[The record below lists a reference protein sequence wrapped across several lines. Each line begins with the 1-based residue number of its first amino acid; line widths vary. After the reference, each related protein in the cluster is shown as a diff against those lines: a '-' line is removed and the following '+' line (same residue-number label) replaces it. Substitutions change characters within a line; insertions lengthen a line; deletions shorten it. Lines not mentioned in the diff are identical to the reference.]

1 MRSGRLVLG
10 LVVLLPLLLAAP
22 TTPATAAAPRP
33 AALDNIPKAFPVVN
47 GTYVPVAGNFD
58 CDEGDDGFGSQE
70 PGIVWY
76 APGSAPDYLW
86 TDLAVSGGVLSKTQA
101 TLSITGT
108 YTPIIGDFDTDG
120 CDDIVWYGVGS
131 AHDYLWWGGPTGFT
145 SGVSVNVSGSYR
157 PVAIANRIV
166 WYSPLGTESMW
177 EGTGVRSAPFAVRAF
192 PQVSGT
198 GYQPVA
204 FPDAGTGAVEI
215 LWYTPGAGADS
226 IWDIP
231 DLAAP
236 SDHTVLPVSISG
248 TYLTTTRLTDVV
260 LHGPGSAP
268 DQLMAVVNGQV
279 IFSTVAIDG
288 TYVVGGK
295 GRVLVWHGPG
305 TAPDQVWL
313 TASLATIALKAGL
326 IHTCALNADGTV
338 RCWGWNGEGEL
349 GLGTMVRANQLT
361 AGDPVSGL
369 TGATAISSGA
379 LHTCALTGGGQVEC
393 WGYGGEGQLGD
404 GTTTN
409 RSSPVAVQGLTGAIA
424 VSAGANHTCALI
436 SGGQVECWGYND
448 HGGLGDGTTTSRP
461 TPVTVSGLPGATAVK
476 ALGNHTCALI
486 VGGQVMCW
494 GENFYGDLGDGTTV
508 DRPTPVAVLGL
519 AGVTAIEGPCALIR
533 GGQVECWGY
542 NDRGEL
548 GDGTTTSR
556 STPVLVAGLAGVAAI
571 SGRCALLGGGSVRCW
586 GENEFGQVGDG
597 TTINRLTPVTV
608 AGLAEAAGIF
618 AGGAVSCAV
627 LIDASPECWG
637 GNTNGNLG
645 DGTTTDRWT
654 PVPVVGL

>member
-1 MRSGRLVLG
+1 MRSARHAVG

-33 AALDNIPKAFPVVN
+33 AALENIPTAFPVVN
-47 GTYVPVAGNFD
+47 GSYVPVAGNFD

-70 PGIVWY
+70 PGIIWY
-76 APGSAPDYLW
+76 ARGSAPDYLW
-86 TDLAVSGGVLSKTQA
+86 TDLAISGGVLSKSQA

-108 YTPIIGDFDTDG
+108 YTPIVGDFDTDG
-120 CDDIVWYGVGS
+120 CDDIFWYGVGS

-145 SGVSVNVSGSYR
+145 NGVSVNVSGSYR

-204 FPDAGTGAVEI
+204 FPDAGTGAIEI

-248 TYLTTTRLTDVV
+248 TYLTTTHLTDVV

-279 IFSTVAIDG
+279 TFSTLAIDG

-313 TASLATIALKAGL
+313 TPPAPTTAVETGW
-326 IHTCALNADGTV
+326 IHTCALGADGAV

-361 AGDPVSGL
+361 PGDPVSGL
-369 TGATAISSGA
+369 TGAVAMVAGGFHS
-379 LHTCALTGGGQVEC
+379 CAL
-393 WGYGGEGQLGD
+393 
-404 GTTTN
+404 
-409 RSSPVAVQGLTGAIA
+409 LT
-424 VSAGANHTCALI
+424 
-436 SGGQVECWGYND
+436 SGRVDCWGYNR
-448 HGGLGDGTTTSRP
+448 DG
-461 TPVTVSGLPGATAVK
+461 
-476 ALGNHTCALI
+476 
-486 VGGQVMCW
+486 
-494 GENFYGDLGDGTTV
+494 ELGDGTTV
-508 DRPTPVAVLGL
+508 DRSVPVEVQGL
-519 AGVTAIEGPCALIR
+519 TGVTDVSAGVRHTCAVT
-533 GGQVECWGY
+533 GGQVECWGDNTY
-542 NDRGEL
+542 GEL

-556 STPVLVAGLAGVAAI
+556 STPEIVVGLSDAIAVSTGQFHSCALVTGGQVKCWGDNTFGDLGDGTTTDSAVPVTVLGLTGVTAIGVSCALLAGGEVSCWGYNGNGDLGDGTTTDRSTPVQVLGLAGVTAI
-571 SGRCALLGGGSVRCW
+571 SRTCALMAGGSVRCW
-586 GENEFGQVGDG
+586 GRNTYGQVGDGSTVNRTTPVAVSGLAGAIGISSDGTGVCAVVIDGPPLCWGINSHGEVGDG
-597 TTINRLTPVTV
+597 TTI
-608 AGLAEAAGIF
+608 
-618 AGGAVSCAV
+618 
-627 LIDASPECWG
+627 
-637 GNTNGNLG
+637 
-645 DGTTTDRWT
+645 DRWT